1 MKVQGSNAPVTV
13 PTEISVSDDCELSSK
28 CAGETMAEG
37 WSVAGGL
44 GDVGLGVLAVRRLFF
59 AIADV
64 MRVLLEVCVP
74 ASRAL
79 TAIQ

>member
-1 MKVQGSNAPVTV
+1 M
-13 PTEISVSDDCELSSK
+13 
-28 CAGETMAEG
+28 
-37 WSVAGGL
+37 
-44 GDVGLGVLAVRRLFF
+44 GDVGLGILAVRRLFF